1 MMLCAP
7 STKPH
12 ALPQLPSKALRHP
25 LHLTAKKGFTR
36 AHNKY
41 RVNGLNSDCATSS
54 TDLMLSPALCIRHP
68 SGFRMPA
75 GINGPGRC
83 ERTQKDKQ
91 SSLLPTRQAAGQ
103 ATAVPASHAANPEP
117 SCRSLSPAPS
127 MPEPLAKSLKP
138 SRRPSHSRTSK
149 PRLLILAQTIMHAR
163 CRRQGRPCHPLRPPR
178 PPMSA
183 RCRAALAVVVPPLP
197 PWRPLRLI
205 PRPTCLEAWTL
216 SKRK

>member
-41 RVNGLNSDCATSS
+41 RVSGLNSDCATSS

-91 SSLLPTRQAAGQ
+91 SSLFPTRQAAGQ
-103 ATAVPASHAANPEP
+103 ATAVPASHAANQ
-117 SCRSLSPAPS
+117 SRLGTCRHCS
-127 MPEPLAKSLKP
+127 
-138 SRRPSHSRTSK
+138 SRRPL
-149 PRLLILAQTIMHAR
+149 PARLQCQPFSP
-163 CRRQGRPCHPLRPPR
+163 CRLQSSCQPR
-178 PPMSA
+178 PW
-183 RCRAALAVVVPPLP
+183 PP
-197 PWRPLRLI
+197 
-205 PRPTCLEAWTL
+205 
-216 SKRK
+216 